1 MKWACLKVGDVP
13 TKGHHAEDNHDQAVH
28 LGTLFPD
35 PNGAEIYKTA
45 VDPPKVF
52 QPLWKLQVRHSMVE
66 SILGNDFKS
75 IWTP

>member
-1 MKWACLKVGDVP
+1 MVGLGMKWACLKVGDVP

-45 VDPPKVF
+45 VDPLPTTLETPSP
-52 QPLWKLQVRHSMVE
+52 PLYGRVYSWQ
-66 SILGNDFKS
+66 
-75 IWTP
+75 